1 MFDELKQDFSNGL
14 WGMYYNMQ
22 AEDGSFFGSRPIM
35 ALFIFFISCATL
47 AASCIPVIVSMLIVL
62 AADFFN
68 ILNERIDKLRAIG
81 LASSDPKSILIGIN
95 DWKRKHL
102 LLTQFVGRINASF
115 GIVTLLVT
123 VRGFVYIIVN
133 SYNMVVFES
142 NKGNSRQ
149 QEVSFDVKIY
159 PWTGIVLELFY
170 LSLAIAA
177 AYYLKLSVIFQLHW
191 L

>member
-1 MFDELKQDFSNGL
+1 
-14 WGMYYNMQ
+14 MQ
-22 AEDGSFFGSRPIM
+22 AEDGSFFGSRLGM
-35 ALFIFFISCATL
+35 ALFVFFMSCATL
-47 AASCIPVIVSMLIVL
+47 AASCIPVMVSMLIVL

-68 ILNERIDKLRAIG
+68 ILNDRIDQLRAIG
-81 LASSDPKSILIGIN
+81 LASSEPKSILIGIN

-102 LLTQFVGRINASF
+102 LLTQFIGRINSSF

-142 NKGNSRQ
+142 SKENNRQ
-149 QEVSFDVKIY
+149 SANVSFDVKIY

-170 LSLAIAA
+170 LSLVIAA
-177 AYYLKLSVIFQLHW
+177 SHYLKCSVIF
-191 L
+191 